1 MKSYSK
7 GKSVVEI
14 EESYHYL
21 EENRLFIDF
30 SFQIV
35 SVEGILIVRHNS
47 TLKCSRLKIQYVV
60 FLNSE
65 L

>member
-1 MKSYSK
+1 MTTKSKIIIFMIGEEKSYSK

-30 SFQIV
+30 FFSD
-35 SVEGILIVRHNS
+35 R
-47 TLKCSRLKIQYVV
+47 
-60 FLNSE
+60 
-65 L
+65 